1 MDIPPRGLLTFLH
14 FDKILSVKSCESE
27 ESEIGR
33 GNLVKWEEWDIMN
46 VNVFLFDDFNSMD
59 VFGPVEVFGKLPEHF
74 HINYWSVSG
83 NIINSSQG
91 AKLWTEPVDEEM
103 ENGILLIPGGRGA
116 HRVIHHERETIELL
130 QKLVSNADTCLMV
143 ADGSGFLAQ
152 TGVLYRRNIAE
163 YKMNENWK
171 RMFTAAVYW
180 IPNVSWV
187 ADGKFYSSSSSLYG
201 IDMALGV
208 VADLIDI
215 DAANK
220 AAEAMG
226 YTWKQELGFF

>member
-1 MDIPPRGLLTFLH
+1 
-14 FDKILSVKSCESE
+14 
-27 ESEIGR
+27 
-33 GNLVKWEEWDIMN
+33 
-46 VNVFLFDDFNSMD
+46 
-59 VFGPVEVFGKLPEHF
+59 
-74 HINYWSVSG
+74 
-83 NIINSSQG
+83 
-91 AKLWTEPVDEEM
+91 
-103 ENGILLIPGGRGA
+103 
-116 HRVIHHERETIELL
+116 
-130 QKLVSNADTCLMV
+130 
-143 ADGSGFLAQ
+143 
-152 TGVLYRRNIAE
+152 
-163 YKMNENWK
+163 MNENWK